1 MAENVGTNVVG
12 RAAQAAPPNRFVKI
26 HVESDFEQL
35 ADDDELLAEERRV
48 PTEFLVDQSQ
58 SLITS
63 NDSPDVPFRY
73 SANPYR
79 GCEHGCAY
87 CYARPGHE
95 YLGFDAGLD
104 FETRIM
110 VKQRAPELL
119 REELAKP
126 AWRGEFI
133 ALSGVTDCY
142 QPAERHFR
150 LTRGLLEV
158 MLEARQASGIIT
170 KNALVARDIDLLE
183 QLSKLRLAEVNFS
196 LTSLDAELQRTLEP
210 RTSNPQAKLA
220 AMKKLSAAGVPVR
233 VMVAPVIPGLTDHE
247 MPRILEAAAEAGA
260 TSAGYTLLRLPL
272 AVRPIFLDWLG
283 RTASGSLS
291 SV

>member
-133 ALSGVTDCY
+133 ALSGVTD
-142 QPAERHFR
+142 
-150 LTRGLLEV
+150 
-158 MLEARQASGIIT
+158 
-170 KNALVARDIDLLE
+170 
-183 QLSKLRLAEVNFS
+183 
-196 LTSLDAELQRTLEP
+196 
-210 RTSNPQAKLA
+210 
-220 AMKKLSAAGVPVR
+220 
-233 VMVAPVIPGLTDHE
+233 
-247 MPRILEAAAEAGA
+247 
-260 TSAGYTLLRLPL
+260 
-272 AVRPIFLDWLG
+272 
-283 RTASGSLS
+283 
-291 SV
+291 